1 MTKEEHLVALWCFA
15 LILRITLHLAAETCS
30 VQSIL
35 PSQLMCVGGGGVIDN
50 TLIVVLCITLHL
62 VEM

>member
-35 PSQLMCVGGGGVIDN
+35 PSQLLCVGGGG
-50 TLIVVLCITLHL
+50 
-62 VEM
+62 